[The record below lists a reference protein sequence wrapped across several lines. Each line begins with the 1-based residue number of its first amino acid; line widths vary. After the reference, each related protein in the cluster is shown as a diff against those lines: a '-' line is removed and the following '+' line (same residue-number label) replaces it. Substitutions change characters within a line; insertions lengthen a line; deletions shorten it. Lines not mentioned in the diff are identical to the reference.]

1 MLRSAYAS
9 HRAGGPANEW
19 NVLRITYVFNVG
31 TKHQAT
37 LGNI

>member
-19 NVLRITYVFNVG
+19 NVSRTTYVFKVG
-31 TKHQAT
+31 TKHHAT